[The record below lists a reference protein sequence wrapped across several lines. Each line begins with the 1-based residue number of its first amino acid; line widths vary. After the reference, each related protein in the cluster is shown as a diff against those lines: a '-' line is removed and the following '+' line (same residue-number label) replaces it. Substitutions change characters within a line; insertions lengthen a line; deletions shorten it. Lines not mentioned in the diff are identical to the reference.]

1 MRMSESATDERK
13 GPAVNRLSLAYFE
26 YWLDP
31 VAERVLKEES
41 AIEVVRLKYDAPLE
55 VNAAIMRRI
64 HGYQVHPR
72 TELQPPW
79 FVNASLLERC
89 PNLLA
94 VSSTGAGYDYIDV
107 EACTSAGVAVCN
119 QGGTNAEAVAEHALG
134 FMIALS
140 KRIVS
145 ADRALRS
152 PEGVDDRFRLRGN
165 DLRGK
170 TLGIVGLGAIGSR
183 LAQLCAGLLG
193 MRVLAYDPYLLPGQ
207 AVERNASPVQLD
219 VLLREADFV
228 SVNCPRTSETLNMFG
243 REQFALMR
251 ETAFFINTA
260 RGGIHDEDALAEAL
274 RRGVIAG
281 AGVDVFLV
289 EPPSSDHPLLHLDN
303 VIATPHTAGV
313 TAEAVHQ
320 MASAAAQQWVQVL
333 SGQVPLRLVNPE
345 VWPRYSQRFEQITG
359 AAPEPLR

>member
-1 MRMSESATDERK
+1 MDHA
-13 GPAVNRLSLAYFE
+13 LLAYFE

-31 VAERVLKEES
+31 VAEMVLQQE
-41 AIEVVRLKYDAPLE
+41 ATIELVRLQYDAPLE
-55 VNAAIMRRI
+55 VSMTIMRRV

-79 FVNASLLERC
+79 FVDASLLEQC

-107 EACTSAGVAVCN
+107 EACTAAGVAVCN

-134 FMIALS
+134 LMIALS

-152 PEGVDDRFRLRGN
+152 PQGVADRFQLRGN

-170 TLGIVGLGAIGSR
+170 TVGIVGLGAIGTR
-183 LAQLCAGLLG
+183 LAELCAGLLG

-207 AVERNASPVQLD
+207 AEERKASLVELD
-219 VLLREADFV
+219 VLLAEADFV
-228 SVNCPRTSETLNMFG
+228 SVNCPRTPETLNMFG
-243 REQFALMR
+243 RDQFALMR
-251 ETAFFINTA
+251 PTAFFINTA

-274 RRGVIAG
+274 RQGDIAG
-281 AGVDVFLV
+281 AGLDVFLV
-289 EPPSSDHPLLHLDN
+289 EPPSSQHPLLQLDN

-313 TAEAVHQ
+313 TAEAMHE
-320 MASAAAQQWVQVL
+320 MASAAAHQWVQVL
-333 SGQVPLRLVNPE
+333 SGRFPPRLINPE
-345 VWPRYSQRFEQITG
+345 VWPRYSHRFEQITG
-359 AAPEPLR
+359 AAPEPCR